1 MGVKRQ
7 LGLGSMKFLPGT
19 PKSVV
24 SAALRRAG
32 YPDPYGPKKFVMDTT
47 GVDPGSYDAFP
58 RATDYAPGVSVPVKA
73 SEPIFPGATT
83 TAPGVSVP
91 KENKF
96 GTRIDLPAG
105 TIVTQEFLDSD
116 RDGVD
121 DRYQTGPGMP
131 DSRGVKPPGKTII
144 DKGTSNSQ
152 PMSSSYRSVKD
163 SGFDPAAYGNPDIG
177 LKDIFELRKRGFNR
191 KEIQDYVDYKKA
203 GGMNIGARVGGGL
216 SLMGT
221 KGDKKGSIAETGYS
235 YKDFGDG
242 KGIGYHDLVELTGR
256 GYGKQQ
262 IADYI
267 QGQRNQGTT
276 IGGQAADLM
285 GLVGPVGGR
294 DKKPETPVAPTPT
307 PTPTP
312 TKTVNREIT
321 SNKGQGAGSTV
332 DNRIKIEAAPAQQQ
346 APAATPMAGAK
357 FGLSPTKVVE
367 QTRGRGA
374 GLTYSPQQQNPQE
387 VTYGGGGSG
396 NVINFN
402 PNMVQQANPNINV
415 AGSRA
420 VNKPVTT
427 NTNLA
432 ESGEGGINYAPGG
445 SGGSGGGGGGGG
457 TAPGSGGGGGG
468 GGLPVITQPG
478 KPGGGGGGG
487 GGGKPTNT
495 GATPGKNYRKKM
507 NRYMRKF
514 DRTAEGA
521 GSKKGTDRFSA
532 KDIRTMFKAGRKR
545 GGSKKQ
551 VARDVLAYARRNR
564 KKTKMG
570 GKAKAQ
576 LKKLQQMLGAK
587 RREEKKRK
595 SMTAKQQRKLDRK
608 QRKRAKRKVR
618 KFMKRRRNK
627 RRNRKNR

>member
-1 MGVKRQ
+1 LSVKKQ
-7 LGLGSMKFLPGT
+7 LGLGSMKFAPGT
-19 PKSVV
+19 PRSVAE
-24 SAALRRAG
+24 AALIRAG
-32 YPDPYGPKKFVMDTT
+32 YPAPRRPGPKSFVMDTT
-47 GVDPGSYDAFP
+47 GVDPRSYDAFP
-58 RATDYAPGVSVPVKA
+58 RATDYAPGVSVPVRA

-83 TAPGVSVP
+83 TAPGVSAP
-91 KENKF
+91 KKNNF

-177 LKDIFELRKRGFNR
+177 LKDVYELRKRGFNR
-191 KEIQDYVDYKKA
+191 KEIQDYVDYKKK
-203 GGMNIGARVGGGL
+203 GGMNIGARVQGGL

-221 KGDKKGSIAETGYS
+221 KGDKKGSIADSGYS

-242 KGIGYHDLVELTGR
+242 KGVGFHDLVELTGR

-267 QGQRNQGTT
+267 EGQRKQGTA
-276 IGGQAADLM
+276 IGGAVADLM

-294 DKKPETPVAPTPT
+294 EKPKPTPT

-312 TKTVNREIT
+312 TPAPTKIVNKEV
-321 SNKGQGAGSTV
+321 SSGNKGQGAGSTV
-332 DNRIKIEAAPAQQQ
+332 DNRINIKAAPAMK
-346 APAATPMAGAK
+346 APAAAPMAGAK
-357 FGLSPTKVVE
+357 FGLAPTEVVE
-367 QTRGRGA
+367 QTRGRGY
-374 GLTYSPQQQNPQE
+374 GLTYSPQQRDAQT
-387 VTYGGGGSG
+387 VKYGGGPQ

-415 AGSRA
+415 AGSKA
-420 VNKPVTT
+420 VNKPITT
-427 NTNLA
+427 NTNVT
-432 ESGEGGINYAPGG
+432 ESGKGGIRGPI
-445 SGGSGGGGGGGG
+445 GGGDPQ
-457 TAPGSGGGGGG
+457 TGGGG
-468 GGLPVITQPG
+468 GGLPDITIPVRPG
-478 KPGGGGGGG
+478 KPGGGRIPSGGSSPGSSKPIKPSSPGG
-487 GGGKPTNT
+487 
-495 GATPGKNYRKKM
+495 GKNYRRKM
-507 NRYMRKF
+507 DRYMRKF
-514 DRTAEGA
+514 DRTADGA
-521 GSKKGTDRFSA
+521 GSKRGVDRFSA

-564 KKTKMG
+564 NKTKMG
-570 GKAKAQ
+570 GSAKKQ
-576 LKKLQQMLGAK
+576 LDKLQKMLGA
-587 RREEKKRK
+587 RRKEEKKRK

-608 QRKRAKRKVR
+608 QRKRAKKKVR
-618 KFMKRRRNK
+618 KYLKRRRNK
-627 RRNRKNR
+627 RRNKRNR

>member
-1 MGVKRQ
+1 
-7 LGLGSMKFLPGT
+7 MKFAPGT
-19 PKSVV
+19 PRSVAE
-24 SAALRRAG
+24 AALIRAG
-32 YPDPYGPKKFVMDTT
+32 YPVPRRPGPRSFVGNTT

-73 SEPIFPGATT
+73 SEPIFPGAAT

-96 GTRIDLPAG
+96 GTRIDLPPG
-105 TIVTQEFLDSD
+105 TAVTQEFLDSD

-131 DSRGVKPPGKTII
+131 DSRGVKLPGKTII

-177 LKDIFELRKRGFNR
+177 LKDVFELRKRGFNR
-191 KEIQDYVDYKKA
+191 QEIQDYVDYKKK
-203 GGMNIGARVGGGL
+203 GGMNIGARVQGGL

-221 KGDKKGSIAETGYS
+221 KGDKKGSIADAGYS

-276 IGGQAADLM
+276 IGGQVADLM

-321 SNKGQGAGSTV
+321 QNKGQGAGSTV

-374 GLTYSPQQQNPQE
+374 GLTYSPQQQNPQTI
-387 VTYGGGGSG
+387 TYGGDGPG

-415 AGSRA
+415 AGSKA

-427 NTNLA
+427 NTNVG
-432 ESGEGGINYAPGG
+432 ESGPGGITGPI
-445 SGGSGGGGGGGG
+445 GGG
-457 TAPGSGGGGGG
+457 TLPGSGGGTPGGG
-468 GGLPVITQPG
+468 TQPG
-478 KPGGGGGGG
+478 KPGGGGGPRGG
-487 GGGKPTNT
+487 GGRPGGTAGK
-495 GATPGKNYRKKM
+495 GYRKKM
-507 NRYMRKF
+507 DRYMRKF
-514 DRTAEGA
+514 DRTAAGA

-564 KKTKMG
+564 NKTKMG
-570 GKAKAQ
+570 GSAKKQ
-576 LKKLQQMLGAK
+576 LDKLQKMLGA
-587 RREEKKRK
+587 RRKEEKKRK

-608 QRKRAKRKVR
+608 QRKRAKKKVR
-618 KFMKRRRNK
+618 KYLRRRRDKRRAK
-627 RRNRKNR
+627 RGR